1 MDRRKLLIILFS
13 LGFFF
18 LALIVFCAMMR
29 HSGIS
34 MPDWL
39 FCLGTC
45 GLLADVIVIFMQ
57 FKYAKWVRVVYA
69 LLFLALGINTLVEI
83 AGTHEYW
90 KIVISVVAFAY
101 AVTQFIKLLR
111 DGSPDLIKDK

>member
-39 FCLGTC
+39 ISLGTI
-45 GLLADVIVIFMQ
+45 GLIADVLYICTL
-57 FKYAKWVRVVYA
+57 FKYAKWIQVVYA
-69 LLFLALGINTLVEI
+69 LLFLLIGAFSVVTAVRMHKNWIIAVVVLG
-83 AGTHEYW
+83 
-90 KIVISVVAFAY
+90 IVISIVK
-101 AVTQFIKLLR
+101 FIKLIR
-111 DGSPDLIKDK
+111 DESE